1 MITVFADKYLF
12 EIESF
17 LPEEIDLYLYNPEDG
32 VPDARN
38 NMDALLIRTVTKIN
52 EHTWQQIPENLR
64 FIGTGSAGTDH
75 VDARFLN
82 DHNITFA
89 SAAGCNARSVAEYVA
104 TALLLWSDDLGHEL
118 SNKKVGIIGM
128 GHVGT
133 EVHSL
138 LKALDVSVICYD
150 PPREEQ
156 EEYFTSAEPEE
167 VLSADILT
175 FHTPLTKTGNY
186 PTYHWLDDRKLAN
199 HRYDLI
205 INTAR
210 GGVLD
215 EQAMQKA
222 FLNDTIQ
229 NYIID
234 VWEDEPVFNDIIAQ
248 NAYIKTPH
256 IAGYSKQAKS
266 RASWLIAEALCKYFS
281 LEMPNQAQKSLP
293 GKTLTS
299 LPSPESTNLSEV
311 LRQIHPIKDYEDSL
325 VRLIGLPPKEK
336 GLEFNKLRVE
346 HPLRDEFG
354 FIKVSSKICELF
366 PSIADLGVITK
377 ST

>member
-17 LPEEIDLYLYNPEDG
+17 LPEEIDLHLYNPEDG

-266 RASWLIAEALCKYFS
+266 RASWLIAEALCKYFLIENTPKRPIQS
-281 LEMPNQAQKSLP
+281 SEDTSISFSASEAL
-293 GKTLTS
+293 TLS
-299 LPSPESTNLSEV
+299 KILCN
-311 LRQIHPIKDYEDSL
+311 IHPIKEYERQMTSL
-325 VRLIGLPPKEK
+325 VGLSPEK
-336 GLEFNKLRVE
+336 KGRRFNKIRAE
-346 HPLRDEFG
+346 YPLRNEFKFVRIPEG
-354 FIKVSSKICELF
+354 FIQKFNILNLL
-366 PSIADLGVITK
+366 DLQ
-377 ST
+377 SE